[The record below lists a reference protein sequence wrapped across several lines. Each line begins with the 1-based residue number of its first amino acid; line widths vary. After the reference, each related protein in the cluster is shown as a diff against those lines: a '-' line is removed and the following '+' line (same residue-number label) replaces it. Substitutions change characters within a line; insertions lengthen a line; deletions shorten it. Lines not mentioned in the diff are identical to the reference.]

1 MKILIINGP
10 NLNMLGKRDPDIYG
24 TDTLEDILREVA
36 EQFSDCTFSHFQSNH
51 EGAILDRLQ
60 QAMEEEFEGIII
72 NGGAL
77 THYSYALRDALEM
90 HSIPKIEVHISHI
103 FAREKFRH
111 TSVISP
117 ACDAMISGLGPQAA
131 PRNPVAAR
139 SELPR

>member
-10 NLNMLGKRDPDIYG
+10 NLNMLGKRDPDVYG
-24 TDTLEDILREVA
+24 TDTLEDILGDVA
-36 EQFSDCTFSHFQSNH
+36 EQFPDCTFGHFQSNH

-117 ACDAMISGLGPQAA
+117 ACNAMISGLGKEGYATA
-131 PRNPVAAR
+131 VWA
-139 SELPR
+139 LLKKKG

>member
-24 TDTLEDILREVA
+24 TDTLEDILRDVA
-36 EQFSDCTFSHFQSNH
+36 TQFPNCSFSHFQSNH

-60 QAMEEEFEGIII
+60 QAIDEDIEGIII
-72 NGGAL
+72 NGGAF

-117 ACDAMISGLGPQAA
+117 ACDAMISGLGKEGYATA
-131 PRNPVAAR
+131 VWA
-139 SELPR
+139 LLKKKG